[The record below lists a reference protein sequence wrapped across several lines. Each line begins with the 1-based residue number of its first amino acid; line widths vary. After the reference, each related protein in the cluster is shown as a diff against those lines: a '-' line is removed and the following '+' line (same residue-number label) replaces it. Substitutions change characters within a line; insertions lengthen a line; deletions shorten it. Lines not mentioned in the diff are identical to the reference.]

1 MRPNPL
7 IAIFVIDFASPE
19 RRVKTKPL
27 STEPFI
33 PARDALPTVDDST
46 QHADVASER
55 CRHDL
60 HRSGR
65 DFERAIR
72 DRSSH
77 RLERV
82 RWLMLPDRS
91 TNNDEGRAQRIG
103 EPDGE
108 APEGLPRARH
118 DPLGSLV
125 PRGGGLVHPGRLVHG
140 SRRGGR
146 AYCCERLDA
155 PVASATA
162 ARSLERDGKVT

>member
-82 RWLMLPDRS
+82 RWLMLRDRS
-91 TNNDEGRAQRIG
+91 TNNDEA
-103 EPDGE
+103 
-108 APEGLPRARH
+108 GLNALASPPARL
-118 DPLGSLV
+118 P
-125 PRGGGLVHPGRLVHG
+125 
-140 SRRGGR
+140 
-146 AYCCERLDA
+146 
-155 PVASATA
+155 
-162 ARSLERDGKVT
+162 